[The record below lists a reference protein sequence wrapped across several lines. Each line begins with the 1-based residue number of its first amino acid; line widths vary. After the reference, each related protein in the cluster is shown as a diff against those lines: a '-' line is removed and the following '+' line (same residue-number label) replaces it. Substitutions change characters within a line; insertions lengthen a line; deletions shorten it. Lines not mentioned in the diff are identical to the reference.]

1 MKNKNISI
9 RLGLALMA
17 SLFSVSVGA
26 SVTSDTVFTAT
37 IGQPSCSVSIPSNID
52 LGEINP
58 GNSKHST
65 PFNIGV
71 NCSGTTPTSL
81 WAKAKN
87 GTISSSDN
95 GTVYIEVDGKV
106 PEPDKATRFNL
117 WSTLPQDMF
126 YHLDLSGAGEHPGGP
141 GFCSGDV
148 TRTCPVKSVLQAS
161 KNAEAGNGTVTIIFN
176 LRHE

>member
-58 GNSKHST
+58 GSTKHPT

-71 NCSGTTPTSL
+71 NCSGTAPTIL

-87 GTISSSDN
+87 GVIDSWGGGN
-95 GTVYIEVDGKV
+95 IAHIEVDGKV
-106 PEPDKATRFNL
+106 PEPDKATKF
-117 WSTLPQDMF
+117 SMYSGIPGDAI
-126 YHLDLSGAGEHPGGP
+126 YGLDLTGLGERP
-141 GFCSGDV
+141 
-148 TRTCPVKSVLQAS
+148 
-161 KNAEAGNGTVTIIFN
+161 
-176 LRHE
+176 